1 MTTSSAPAQNPPSP
15 SAGKKLERP
24 DPSSAA
30 WGELVRFLSDPLT
43 FLPRLAAKHGGDLV
57 PFQLGRLPCTLVTKP
72 ELIAQGLLNENW
84 PPISRGRLVN
94 LKNWYKGGLF
104 VNIGKEHHRQRDD
117 IWMPVLKD
125 PVIPQIT
132 AQLAEEWVGNWK
144 DGKTYDI
151 FNDLRALCF
160 TIDWKALTGEDL
172 RKDPELLDAL
182 VTGVNTL
189 PWLILPLGIT
199 RWGLPL
205 PSTVKAKRAQTVIN
219 DRVTAL
225 IAERRR
231 DKSKTDLLAKMV
243 AMRDQPGSETTD
255 AQLNSTMMMYFGA
268 DQLHAQFAWTFYLL
282 AQNPDVEAKIHAE
295 LDRELSGPPTM
306 ADAGKLKYVRYVLME
321 AMRLMPPVWG
331 FFRELTADY
340 QLGDTVLPAGSLM
353 GFSPWVTQRDER
365 YWPNALKFDPDRWLP
380 GNKQPP
386 SLSYFPMSAGPYR
399 CHGTELAVIEAFLIF
414 TSIARQWKLTL
425 SSSRPVKPIAT
436 WCTEPKGGM
445 HLTVH
450 ARKK

>member
-1 MTTSSAPAQNPPSP
+1 
-15 SAGKKLERP
+15 
-24 DPSSAA
+24 
-30 WGELVRFLSDPLT
+30 
-43 FLPRLAAKHGGDLV
+43 
-57 PFQLGRLPCTLVTKP
+57 
-72 ELIAQGLLNENW
+72 
-84 PPISRGRLVN
+84 
-94 LKNWYKGGLF
+94 
-104 VNIGKEHHRQRDD
+104 
-117 IWMPVLKD
+117 
-125 PVIPQIT
+125 
-132 AQLAEEWVGNWK
+132 
-144 DGKTYDI
+144 
-151 FNDLRALCF
+151 
-160 TIDWKALTGEDL
+160 
-172 RKDPELLDAL
+172 
-182 VTGVNTL
+182 
-189 PWLILPLGIT
+189 
-199 RWGLPL
+199 
-205 PSTVKAKRAQTVIN
+205 
-219 DRVTAL
+219 
-225 IAERRR
+225 
-231 DKSKTDLLAKMV
+231 
-243 AMRDQPGSETTD
+243 
-255 AQLNSTMMMYFGA
+255 MMYFGA